1 MDRYSGTRIFFIF
14 SFPWITTIRAPYMLE
29 ANRRYGFWVSCKDP
43 YTFILRYNIFY
54 LCRTDCKVKVKTFG
68 NSKNIQGESKKRVIS
83 GVWCKI
89 VRFLCN
95 SSVWYF
101 INIILNFFLVLK
113 WPKKNPWKFLISQN
127 LKFRKA
133 TRKSCFSM
141 GPLFSTDHFR
151 IY

>member
-68 NSKNIQGESKKRVIS
+68 NSKIYRVSQRKVWLAASGAKLYVFYATLLYDILSILFWIFFGTPMTKKKSVKISYLTKSKVQKS
-83 GVWCKI
+83 NKEKLFFNG
-89 VRFLCN
+89 
-95 SSVWYF
+95 SSVFNWS
-101 INIILNFFLVLK
+101 L
-113 WPKKNPWKFLISQN
+113 
-127 LKFRKA
+127 
-133 TRKSCFSM
+133 
-141 GPLFSTDHFR
+141 
-151 IY
+151 